1 MLFACSV
8 GLKMTRIRSLL
19 PVLLAILFVS
29 GCASTG
35 STAASQGLVGA
46 WLASASRA
54 GGQGSG
60 VHLHRDGHQSE
71 GDSPRL
77 GVVLLTFSSDGTFFR
92 SGDTHPILSVAHGTW
107 KQISDRQYDA
117 TYVALRFND
126 AKKFIGTQQTRIRI
140 TQGPTDNEFSG
151 LAKVRVLD
159 ASGKEERTSETKLA
173 GKRIVVEP
181 F

>member
-1 MLFACSV
+1 
-8 GLKMTRIRSLL
+8 MTRIRLL
-19 PVLLAILFVS
+19 LSVLLASLFVL

-35 STAASQGLVGA
+35 SPAASQGLVGA

-54 GGQGSG
+54 GGQG
-60 VHLHRDGHQSE
+60 
-71 GDSPRL
+71 
-77 GVVLLTFSSDGTFFR
+77 VVLVTFSSDGTFIR

-107 KQISDRQYDA
+107 KQTGDRQYDA
-117 TYVALRFND
+117 TYIALRFDD

-140 TQGPTDNEFSG
+140 TEGPTDAEFSG

-173 GKRIVVEP
+173 GKRILVEP

>member
-1 MLFACSV
+1 
-8 GLKMTRIRSLL
+8 MTRIRSLL

-54 GGQGSG
+54 GGQG
-60 VHLHRDGHQSE
+60 
-71 GDSPRL
+71 
-77 GVVLLTFSSDGTFFR
+77 VVLLTFSSDGTFFR

-107 KQISDRQYDA
+107 KQTGDRQYDA
-117 TYVALRFND
+117 TYIALRFDD
-126 AKKFIGTQQTRIRI
+126 AKKFIGMQQTRIRI
-140 TQGPTDNEFSG
+140 TEGPSGNEFSG

-159 ASGKEERTSETKLA
+159 ASGKDERTSETKLA

>member
-1 MLFACSV
+1 M
-8 GLKMTRIRSLL
+8 MTRIRSLL

-54 GGQGSG
+54 GGQG
-60 VHLHRDGHQSE
+60 
-71 GDSPRL
+71 
-77 GVVLLTFSSDGTFFR
+77 VVLLTFSSDGTFFR

-107 KQISDRQYDA
+107 KQTGDRQYDA
-117 TYVALRFND
+117 TYIALRFDD
-126 AKKFIGTQQTRIRI
+126 AKKFIGTQQTGIRI

>member
-1 MLFACSV
+1 M
-8 GLKMTRIRSLL
+8 MTRIRSLL

-54 GGQGSG
+54 GGQG
-60 VHLHRDGHQSE
+60 
-71 GDSPRL
+71 
-77 GVVLLTFSSDGTFFR
+77 VVLLTFSSDGTFFR

-107 KQISDRQYDA
+107 KQTGDRQYDA
-117 TYVALRFND
+117 TYIALRFDD
-126 AKKFIGTQQTRIRI
+126 AKKFIGTQQTGIRI

-181 F
+181 L

>member
-1 MLFACSV
+1 
-8 GLKMTRIRSLL
+8 MTRIRSLL

-54 GGQGSG
+54 GGQG
-60 VHLHRDGHQSE
+60 
-71 GDSPRL
+71 
-77 GVVLLTFSSDGTFFR
+77 VVLLTFSSDGTFFR

-107 KQISDRQYDA
+107 KQTGDRQYDA
-117 TYVALRFND
+117 TYIALRFDD
-126 AKKFIGTQQTRIRI
+126 AKKFIGTQQTGIRI

-181 F
+181 L